1 MDKEKM
7 TKKSKKLVI
16 CDRHVKVKKKE
27 KKAPKPVYLTK
38 KLQKKERHEA
48 RKKNLDS
55 DIDSDP

>member
-1 MDKEKM
+1 M